1 MSLIF
6 RFDEN
11 NDGVISLKE
20 MKKFVKDIQALLSAS
35 ELERLE
41 SIDENSVKNITNLA
55 FEEMDKDHDGKVSEE
70 EFVKAVLDHKKCSTL
85 LTLKIVNVI
94 QP

>member
-1 MSLIF
+1 
-6 RFDEN
+6 
-11 NDGVISLKE
+11 